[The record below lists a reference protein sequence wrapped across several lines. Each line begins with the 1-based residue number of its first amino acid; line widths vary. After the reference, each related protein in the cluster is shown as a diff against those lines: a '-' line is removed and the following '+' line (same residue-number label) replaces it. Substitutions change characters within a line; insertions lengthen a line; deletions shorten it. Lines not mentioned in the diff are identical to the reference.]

1 MRQPSGASCEWC
13 GRITNA
19 GSTFVA
25 HTPILEWMEER
36 IDKMGRSLIWGE
48 NSDWSKLEM
57 KPDFEA
63 ELLVYDQMLSTVRSA
78 VVCKQCLR
86 ADERMWEKYYGN
98 NSDDG
103 EGDGGIFVEL
113 E

>member
-1 MRQPSGASCEWC
+1 MRKNSRTSCEWC
-13 GRITNA
+13 GRITNTI
-19 GSTFVA
+19 STFVCQ
-25 HTPILEWMEER
+25 TPILEWMEER
-36 IDKMGRSLIWGE
+36 IDKMGRSMIWGK

-78 VVCKQCLR
+78 IVCGQCLR
-86 ADERMWEKYYGN
+86 ADERMREKYYGN

-103 EGDGGIFVEL
+103 GEDGGIFVEL